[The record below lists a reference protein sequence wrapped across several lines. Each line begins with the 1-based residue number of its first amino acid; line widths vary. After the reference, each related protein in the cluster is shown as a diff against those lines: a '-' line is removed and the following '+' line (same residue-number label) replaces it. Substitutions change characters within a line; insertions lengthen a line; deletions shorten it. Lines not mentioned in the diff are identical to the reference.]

1 MVLAQA
7 EPLGCSD
14 TGMQGWCW
22 LRLSHKVPLG
32 CSESHCWFAQHR
44 AVLSAGAVLSTAV
57 WHWGAPLCTDARSKE
72 GAFGGETAVVKLIAW
87 IEAEGPDWVARME

>member
-57 WHWGAPLCTDARSKE
+57 WHWDSTAPLPVLLC
-72 GAFGGETAVVKLIAW
+72 LLHPW
-87 IEAEGPDWVARME
+87 EAAPSLGCSSLH